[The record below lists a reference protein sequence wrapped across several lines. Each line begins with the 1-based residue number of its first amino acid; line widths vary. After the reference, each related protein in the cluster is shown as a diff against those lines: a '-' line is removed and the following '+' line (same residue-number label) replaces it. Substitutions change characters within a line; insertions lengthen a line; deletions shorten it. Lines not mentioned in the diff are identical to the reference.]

1 VERSNNNAPLQD
13 SSIDIFPLVDPGWM
27 LSILMPRSSHLFI
40 SSRKHSLL
48 LAGEDDQW
56 NLCRPVYVTDLRTQ
70 QLAFSLGAIAQV
82 DCQPSAQ

>member
-1 VERSNNNAPLQD
+1 MERCNNNAPLQD

-27 LSILMPRSSHLFI
+27 LSILIPRSSHLFI

-56 NLCRPVYVTDLRTQ
+56 YLRPVDVTDLRTQ
-70 QLAFSLGAIAQV
+70 QLAFTLGTIAQV